1 MKGTW
6 ITVLMI
12 GGALSAGGAAAY
24 FANGYINKTVNARRA
39 QLDAQYEP
47 ARIVVAN
54 ADLRPGT
61 FLSSQ
66 NVAVREVPKAFLSS
80 EAIPADRWGA
90 ISGRVLAHPI
100 RSGEPI
106 LFSHLAQELS
116 AGFSAQLAEGMRA
129 LTFPVDEQSSISG
142 MLAPGDRIDLFFTTT
157 NANET
162 VTLPLLANVP
172 VIATGVRTTTNEA
185 LIRDK
190 RDVGAYRTVTVS
202 VTPQDAAKITLAQ
215 DAGKVTI
222 TLRQPHD
229 DQPIQLARMTKSILL
244 NGNPIAKRAIAHRRV
259 EVIIGGKEEL

>member
-6 ITVLMI
+6 ITMLMI

-24 FANGYINKTVNARRA
+24 FANGYIDKTVSARRA
-39 QLDAQYEP
+39 QLDSQYEP
-47 ARIVVAN
+47 ERIVVAN
-54 ADLRPGT
+54 SDLRPGT
-61 FLSSQ
+61 FLSAQ
-66 NVAVREVPKAFLSS
+66 NVAVRDVPKAFVSS
-80 EAIPADRWGA
+80 EAIGVDRWST
-90 ISGRVLAHPI
+90 ISGRVLSRPV

-106 LFSHLAQELS
+106 LLSHLAQELS

-162 VTLPLLANVP
+162 VTLPLLTNVP
-172 VIATGVRTTTNEA
+172 IIATGVRTATNES

-190 RDVGAYRTVTVS
+190 RDVGSYRTVTVS

-215 DAGKVTI
+215 DAGKITI
-222 TLRQPHD
+222 TLRQPQD
-229 DQPIQLARMTKSILL
+229 DQPIRLARMTKSILL
-244 NGNPIAKRAIAHRRV
+244 NGNPVAKRSAVRRRV
-259 EVIIGGKEEL
+259 EVIIGGKEL